1 MSDKYII
8 PKQTPQVVNSYNYKY
23 PAGVVNTLERRT
35 LVKHL
40 CIDSLFRKNYNSTLS
55 SNFSYILTEPI
66 NNVVSMNVSAIE
78 FPNAWYTFSGENHSN
93 EFTITIYHAPTPPD
107 NTSLVYPPV
116 MTHLIKIPDGNYR
129 SDILRDAMNN
139 MFSNIRG
146 GLEYIYFD
154 INEVNT
160 HCVFRTK
167 ALGDDKK
174 EALLVD
180 STLAPGS
187 FRFTIDFTVE
197 ADRNRPLYKNA
208 GWMLGFR
215 NKTYEAIAL
224 SDPVIIKTESSFST
238 QIFHWYIESESSYG
252 SSVQNYIFLDIDDH
266 NKNFNSSNFAINSE
280 DSNLG
285 NNVIGRIS
293 VSSGMNTTITN
304 TANDFVFKRRDYF
317 GPIKLE
323 RIHIR
328 LINKLGEPIAL
339 NGNDYSFVLEI
350 EQLYS

>member
-1 MSDKYII
+1 MSDQYII
-8 PKQTPQVVNSYNYKY
+8 PKTAPQVVNSYNYKY
-23 PAGVVNTLERRT
+23 PTGGVNNLERRT
-35 LVKHL
+35 LIKHL

-66 NNVVSMNVSAIE
+66 NNVVSVNVSAIE

-93 EFTITIYHAPTPPD
+93 EFTITIYNAPSPAD
-107 NTSLVYPPV
+107 KTSLIYPPV
-116 MTHLIKIPDGNYR
+116 ITHLIKIPDGNYR
-129 SDILRDAMNN
+129 SDVLRDAVNK
-139 MFSNIRG
+139 MFSNIRN

-154 INEVNT
+154 INEINT
-160 HCVFRTK
+160 HCIFRTK
-167 ALGDDKK
+167 APGDDNKNLF
-174 EALLVD
+174 ED
-180 STLAPGS
+180 STLPIG

-197 ADRNRPLYKNA
+197 VDRGRPLYKNA

-215 NKTYEAIAL
+215 NKTYEAVAL
-224 SDPVIIKTESSFST
+224 IEPVKILTELSFST
-238 QIFHWYIESESSYG
+238 QTFHWFIESESSYG

-317 GPIKLE
+317 GPVKLE

-339 NGNDYSFVLEI
+339 NGNDFSFVLEI
-350 EQLYS
+350 EHLYS

>member
-8 PKQTPQVVNSYNYKY
+8 PKQSPPVVNSYNYKY

-66 NNVVSMNVSAIE
+66 NNVVSVNVSAIE

-93 EFTITIYHAPTPPD
+93 EFTITIYNAPTPPD
-107 NTSLVYPPV
+107 NTTTPYPTV

-139 MFSNIRG
+139 MFSNLRQ

-154 INEVNT
+154 INEINT
-160 HCVFRTK
+160 HCIFRTK
-167 ALGDDKK
+167 AVGDDINSV
-174 EALLVD
+174 LFQD
-180 STLAPGS
+180 STIATG

-215 NKTYEAIAL
+215 NKTYEAGL
-224 SDPVIIKTESSFST
+224 KEPVRILTEKSFST

>member
-1 MSDKYII
+1 MSDQYII
-8 PKQTPQVVNSYNYKY
+8 PKSAQQVVNSYNYKY
-23 PAGVVNTLERRT
+23 PTGVVNNLERRT
-35 LVKHL
+35 LIKHL

-66 NNVVSMNVSAIE
+66 NNVVSVNVSAIE

-93 EFTITIYHAPTPPD
+93 EFTITIYNAPSPAD
-107 NTSLVYPPV
+107 NTSLIYPPV
-116 MTHLIKIPDGNYR
+116 ITHLIKIPDGNYR
-129 SDILRDAMNN
+129 SDVLRDAVNR
-139 MFSNIRG
+139 MFSNIRN
-146 GLEYIYFD
+146 GLEYLYFD
-154 INEVNT
+154 INEINT

-167 ALGDDKK
+167 AAGDDNKGLF
-174 EALLVD
+174 ED
-180 STLAPGS
+180 STLPIG
-187 FRFTIDFTVE
+187 FKFTIDFTVE
-197 ADRNRPLYKNA
+197 VDRGRPLYKNA

-215 NKTYEAIAL
+215 NKTYEAVAL
-224 SDPVIIKTESSFST
+224 IEPIKILTELSFTT
-238 QIFHWYIESESSYG
+238 QTFHWFIESESSYG

-266 NKNFNSSNFAINSE
+266 NKNFNSNNFAINSE

-317 GPIKLE
+317 GPVKLE

-339 NGNDYSFVLEI
+339 NGNDFSFVLEI
-350 EQLYS
+350 EHLYS